1 MQLHTLKTWP
11 DQFTALTDGSKTFE
25 VRYDDR
31 GFAVGDLLRLAE
43 WDPDTS
49 RFTDRMLLRRVT
61 HLHRG
66 FGLADG
72 YVVLGLTDVEEEL

>member
-11 DQFTALTDGSKTFE
+11 DHFTALTDGSKTFE

-66 FGLADG
+66 YGLADG
-72 YVVLGLTDVEEEL
+72 DVVLGLTDVEEEL

>member
-11 DQFTALTDGSKTFE
+11 DPFTALTDGSKTFE

-49 RFTDRMLLRRVT
+49 RFTDRMVLRRVT
-61 HLHRG
+61 HLLRG
-66 FGLADG
+66 FGLEDG
-72 YVVLGLTDVEEEL
+72 YVALGLTGVEDAP

>member
-11 DQFTALTDGSKTFE
+11 DQFTAVADGSKTFE
-25 VRYDDR
+25 IRRDDR

-49 RFTDRMLLRRVT
+49 RVTDRMVLRRVT
-61 HLHRG
+61 HLLRG
-66 FGLADG
+66 FGLEDG
-72 YVVLGLTDVEEEL
+72 YVALGLTDVEDAP

>member
-11 DQFTALTDGSKTFE
+11 DHFTA
-25 VRYDDR
+25 
-31 GFAVGDLLRLAE
+31 LRLAE

-66 FGLADG
+66 FGLEGG
-72 YVVLGLTDVEEEL
+72 YVVLSLTDVEDAP